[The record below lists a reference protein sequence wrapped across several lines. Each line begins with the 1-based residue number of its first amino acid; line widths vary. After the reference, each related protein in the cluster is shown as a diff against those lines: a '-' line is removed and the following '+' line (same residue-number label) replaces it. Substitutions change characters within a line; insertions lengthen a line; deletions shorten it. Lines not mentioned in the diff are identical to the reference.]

1 MMRFQ
6 DRLQAHQMRELH
18 AILSKAIP
26 GLGHWTYTKD
36 QGNFILEVNNEV
48 YNLGPIVLDAP
59 ELSRE
64 IGKMV
69 SKLHSKKGPLNREP
83 LNEYEMSLVPWH
95 HVIKPEELYCIPNW
109 RFRVPRYLRRVRNAD
124 VGFDQ
129 HGNLVWIK

>member
-1 MMRFQ
+1 MM
-6 DRLQAHQMRELH
+6 QAYETRPLVEVLK
-18 AILSKAIP
+18 KAVPNLKAVVIE
-26 GLGHWTYTKD
+26 GDNVTIETYPK
-36 QGNFILEVNNEV
+36 GEI
-48 YNLGPIVLDAP
+48 NLGPIVLDTP

-69 SKLHSKKGPLNREP
+69 SALHSKKGPLNREP

-109 RFRVPRYLRRVRNAD
+109 RLRVPRYLKRVRGAE

-129 HGNLVWIK
+129 FGHLVWFK